1 MSAFVLDCSVTVAW
15 LFDDETTPETDALLD
30 RLKDD
35 RALVPMLWHL
45 EIANVLAR
53 AQRHKRISGAQ
64 VAAHGNL
71 LSRLPILT
79 DAETQSRAFGEILAI
94 AGTQRLS
101 TYDAAYLEL
110 AMRRGMA
117 LATID
122 KALVR
127 AARHVDVETLP
138 AESAGRHAGL

>member
-1 MSAFVLDCSVTVAW
+1 M
-15 LFDDETTPETDALLD
+15 
-30 RLKDD
+30 R
-35 RALVPMLWHL
+35 
-45 EIANVLAR
+45 
-53 AQRHKRISGAQ
+53 KR
-64 VAAHGNL
+64 N
-71 LSRLPILT
+71 P
-79 DAETQSRAFGEILAI
+79 RAFGEILAI

-117 LATID
+117 LATLD

-138 AESAGRHAGL
+138 VESARRHAGL

>member
-53 AQRHKRISGAQ
+53 AHRHKRISGAQ
-64 VAAHGNL
+64 VAAHVNL

-79 DAETQSRAFGEILAI
+79 DAETQSHAFREILAI

-117 LATID
+117 LATLD

-138 AESAGRHAGL
+138 AESARRHAGL